1 MEAFQRRVSEA
12 LAQSGG
18 TGPDLAAQ
26 ARRAISE
33 IEQTMETGESL
44 RHLVETLGPHLKT
57 VAERAVGRAVESL

>member
-26 ARRAISE
+26 AAREMSRPGCTSCNRSAI
-33 IEQTMETGESL
+33 IKKYQRL
-44 RHLVETLGPHLKT
+44 AGPNRI
-57 VAERAVGRAVESL
+57 ANGRGL